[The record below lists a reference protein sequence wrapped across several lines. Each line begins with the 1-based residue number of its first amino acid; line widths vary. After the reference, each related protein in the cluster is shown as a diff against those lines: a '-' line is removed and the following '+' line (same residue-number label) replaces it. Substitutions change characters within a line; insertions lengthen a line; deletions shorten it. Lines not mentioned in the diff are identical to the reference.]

1 MTAETPK
8 TPKTSS
14 PRPASAP
21 AARKPRP
28 ASPSAAP
35 AAARA
40 TSVAPAAASASS
52 PARKSLPQIARDIGL
67 DVRLPKTACHDPN
80 CPFHGHLKVRGQV
93 IEGVV
98 VSDHMQGTVVVSRTV
113 LRFQAKYERYE
124 KRRRRYLV
132 HAPPCLGVRS
142 GRRVRIA
149 ETRPLAKNVS
159 FVVVED
165 LGDARLGVRGEEAV
179 NPTGTDARAP
189 AARKAEPAQAAKT
202 AQERLDEAHGS
213 TSSASHKEAP

>member
-28 ASPSAAP
+28 AAAP
-35 AAARA
+35 PAAKITSA
-40 TSVAPAAASASS
+40 TPAASASTS
-52 PARKSLPQIARDIGL
+52 VARRSGPSVARDIGL

-132 HAPPCLGVRS
+132 HSPPCLGVHS

-165 LGDARLGVRGEEAV
+165 MGDARLGVRGEEAA
-179 NPTGTDARAP
+179 NATGAEGRAP

-213 TSSASHKEAP
+213 ASSRSHKGAP